1 MHLFFIFLV
10 FSYEHITPK
19 SVFMLNC
26 FLIYNFTSKFKS
38 TRWATLHTILID
50 RHAFCS
56 TRAYRLIRR
65 LVMIIQEM
73 VCAILPT
80 AYVAQQLSYIEELQ
94 LSSHV
99 NKYLKWVTIEHTKW
113 AVFGVIS
120 SNYLSCLTI

>member
-1 MHLFFIFLV
+1 M
-10 FSYEHITPK
+10 
-19 SVFMLNC
+19 
-26 FLIYNFTSKFKS
+26 YNFTSKFKS
-38 TRWATLHTILID
+38 TRWATLYTILID

-73 VCAILPT
+73 LLCAILPT

-99 NKYLKWVTIEHTKW
+99 NKYLKLVTLGLKK
-113 AVFGVIS
+113 
-120 SNYLSCLTI
+120 